1 MYKEE
6 IKWRELDN
14 SAKIFPIVS
23 NKKFTS
29 VFRVSVVLKEDID
42 EKILQEA
49 LNIVIEK
56 QVAFK
61 VKLRKGL
68 FWYYLEENFKKP
80 IVKKENDY
88 PCRYISRE
96 TNNGYLFDVTY
107 FNNKINLDVFHSLT
121 DGSNAVQFL
130 QEITYAYLDI
140 KNKKTKEDEN
150 KKTKLSNNTE
160 DSYLKYYD
168 KKNRKREKSHK
179 AYILKGKTLP
189 LGATGVV
196 HNFINLEEL
205 KRVSKENE
213 ATITEY
219 LTAVYMYCIY
229 TQNYKFS
236 KSKRPI
242 KICIPVDLKKYYES
256 KTSTNFFS
264 YMSVDINFHENKE
277 VNFSN
282 ILELVKRNFKE
293 KLTQEEI
300 EKTMGANIKIGTNLA
315 IKLIPLLLK
324 KVFTNIV
331 YREIRRYSTTT
342 ISNLGKA
349 EVKEEY
355 KKYIDNFLFLLS
367 SDSVEKDK
375 GAIISY
381 NNTLVFTFTSILE
394 NANIPKAFYEFIKN
408 QNIEIYSERKWGV

>member
-1 MYKEE
+1 MYREK

-29 VFRVSVVLKEDID
+29 VFRISVILKEKID

-49 LNIVIEK
+49 VNIAIQK
-56 QVAFK
+56 QVSFK

-80 IVKKENDY
+80 RIKKENDY

-107 FNNKINLDVFHSLT
+107 FENKINLDVFHSLT
-121 DGSNAVQFL
+121 DGSNATRFL
-130 QEITYAYLDI
+130 QEITYTYLDI
-140 KNKKTKEDEN
+140 KKKKVKENES

-160 DSYLKYYD
+160 DSYLKNYD
-168 KKNRKREKSHK
+168 RKNRKREKSTK
-179 AYILKGKTLP
+179 AYILRGKTLP
-189 LGATGVV
+189 LSVTGVV

-205 KRVSKENE
+205 KKVSNENE

-219 LTAVYMYCIY
+219 LTAVYMYSIY
-229 TQNYKFS
+229 TQDYKS
-236 KSKRPI
+236 AKSKRPV
-242 KICIPVDLKKYYES
+242 KICIPVDLKKYYDS
-256 KTSTNFFS
+256 NTSTNFFS
-264 YMSVDINFHENKE
+264 YMSVDVDFYKIKE

-282 ILELVKRNFKE
+282 ILDLVKINFKE
-293 KLTQEEI
+293 KLTPEEI

-315 IKLIPLLLK
+315 IRLLPLFLK
-324 KVFTNIV
+324 RIFTNIV
-331 YREIRRYSTTT
+331 YKEIRRYSTTT
-342 ISNLGKA
+342 ISNLGKV

-355 KKYIDNFLFLLS
+355 KEDIENFLFLLS

-381 NNTLVFTFTSILE
+381 DNTLVFTFTSILE
-394 NANIPKAFYEFIKN
+394 NSKIEKAFYEFIKN
-408 QNIEIYSERKWGV
+408 QNIEIFTERKWGV